1 MLRRFSRDHGG
12 SAAVE
17 FAFIAPVMLLMYF
30 GLAEMTQGMMASRR
44 AHHVASTI
52 GDLVTQSPSMTQA
65 SMDDVFLIGD
75 AIIKPFPTGTLSMR
89 VTSIK
94 ADAGGTPQVVWS
106 KTKGNYAPKTTA
118 GGLPAGLLTP
128 NESVVMA
135 ETTYTYTSPIQQTLP
150 QPITFGAT
158 YYLKPRKSKEVKW
171 LP

>member
-1 MLRRFSRDHGG
+1 MLKRFSRDRRG

-17 FAFIAPVMLLMYF
+17 FAFIAPIMLLMYF
-30 GLAEMTQGMMASRR
+30 GLAEMTQAMMASRR

-52 GDLVTQSPSMTQA
+52 GDLVTQSPTMNQA

-89 VTSIK
+89 ITSIK

-106 KTKGNYAPKTTA
+106 KVKGNYGVMTNAS
-118 GGLPAGLLTP
+118 GLPAGLLTP

-135 ETTYTYTSPIQQTLP
+135 ESTYTYTSPIQQTLP
-150 QPITFGAT
+150 QPVTFTAS